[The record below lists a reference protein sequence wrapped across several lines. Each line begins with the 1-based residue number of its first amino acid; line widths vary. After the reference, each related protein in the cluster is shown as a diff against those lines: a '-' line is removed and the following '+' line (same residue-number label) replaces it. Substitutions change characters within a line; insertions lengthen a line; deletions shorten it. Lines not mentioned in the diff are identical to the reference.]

1 MFLKRAILYSN
12 YALILFLFCGL
23 RIVSA
28 QNQSNQSTE
37 RVFNQNKID
46 SLKTLLKNQNIT
58 DKERIKAYY
67 NLSWY
72 YIPINRDSTFHYAE
86 LRKSYYQDINY
97 DFGLVTVLVDFGR
110 LLGTY
115 NDLDGGVKYFEEAYS
130 YYDQLEEDVY
140 FLIVCIELGEYFHMK
155 SKYHLAIKYYLE
167 GLESAKRQESKLYE
181 SYFSRY
187 LSESYVKTEHYEAGL
202 EYIKRSVQLFS
213 EMPKLKNQY
222 AFSRIILANVYFE
235 MGSYALAKEHLHE
248 AETYIKKANIDSPYI
263 YPLLSIY
270 SIYGQ
275 ISYALG
281 DNEKAIENF
290 LKAQEY
296 ASEAT
301 EFNELRNFNLANV
314 HNYLGD
320 VYLEEDNTAYAIN
333 EFRSALNFGKE
344 LNSLEIMV
352 SSYRGLYEG
361 YLNRKEIDSVKFY
374 LDKHKPVS
382 DSFNHERANR
392 KIDELTYINKLAI
405 EKERHENEIGMADLT
420 KKRQQLYFGV
430 IALLLISG
438 LIIIS
443 FFGYIQKNRALK
455 TKIKNDNLSLEKE
468 NLSLT
473 LDKKERELT
482 ASVLNLIERNE
493 FISRLTD
500 DLKSISFN
508 DEQAFQIKEIIKST
522 TINDSKKLWTEFEL
536 RYTQNNTALFNKLN
550 DLVPN
555 LTTNDKR
562 LVALIMLNFSTKEIS
577 SITYQSPHSI
587 KIARYRLRKKLDL
600 SKNENLIHFF
610 NNL

>member
-1 MFLKRAILYSN
+1 MKD
-12 YALILFLFCGL
+12 
-23 RIVSA
+23 
-28 QNQSNQSTE
+28 E
-37 RVFNQNKID
+37 K
-46 SLKTLLKNQNIT
+46 IT
-58 DKERIKAYY
+58 DNERIRTYY
-67 NLSWY
+67 ELSWN
-72 YIPINRDSTFHYAE
+72 YIPINRDSAFHYAE
-86 LRKSYYQDINY
+86 LRKSYYQDMNY
-97 DFGLVTVLVDFGR
+97 DFGMVTVLVDLGR

-115 NDLDGGVKYFEEAYS
+115 NDLDEGIKYFEEAYS
-130 YYDQLEEDVY
+130 YYDQLEKDVY

-167 GLESAKRQESKLYE
+167 GLESAKRQESKLYQ

-187 LSESYVKTEHYEAGL
+187 LSESYIKTEQL
-202 EYIKRSVQLFS
+202 ETSLEFIQQSVQLFS
-213 EMPKLKNQY
+213 EMPKLKNQLT
-222 AFSRIILANVYFE
+222 FSRITLAKVYFE
-235 MGSYALAKEHLHE
+235 MESYALAKEHLLE
-248 AETYIKKANIDSPYI
+248 AETYIKKANIASTYI
-263 YPLLSIY
+263 YPLFSIY

-290 LKAQEY
+290 LKAKEY

-301 EFNELRNFNLANV
+301 EFNELRNFALANV

-320 VYLEEDNTAYAIN
+320 AYLEEDNTAYAIN

-344 LNSLEIMV
+344 LNSLEIME

-361 YLNRKEIDSVKFY
+361 YLNRREIDSVKFF
-374 LDKHKPVS
+374 LDKHKPIS
-382 DSFNHERANR
+382 DSLSNERSNR
-392 KIDELTYINKLAI
+392 KIVALTYINQLAR
-405 EKERHENEIGMADLT
+405 EKEKHSDDLEIAALS

-430 IALLLISG
+430 IALLLVSG

-443 FFGYIQKNRALK
+443 FFGYAQKNRALK
-455 TKIKNDNLSLEKE
+455 TKIRNDNLSLEKE

-482 ASVLNLIERNE
+482 ASVLNLVERNE

-508 DEQAFQIKEIIKST
+508 DEQASQIKEIIKST

-536 RYTQNNTALFNKLN
+536 RYTQNNTTLFNKLN
-550 DLVPN
+550 DLAPN

-562 LVALIMLNFSTKEIS
+562 LIALIMLNFSTKEIS

-587 KIARYRLRKKLDL
+587 KIARYRLRKKLDIN
-600 SKNENLIHFF
+600 KNENLVQFF